1 MRSEKYISY
10 IRNRIIILC
19 AALVIVCV
27 SFGVSYSNF
36 VYNSKEHRAVEM
48 FVNKL
53 NYILKINNTEMTVVN
68 VKPGNTLLNISLTS
82 KNGIDS
88 YFKLLYS
95 ENKNINVYFV
105 DSEPSDL
112 IKSNEE
118 KTYKL
123 FINNSSKENIKTTF
137 YISSGYVNNKLE
149 NVEIKDGYKEIT
161 KGILVG
167 DIIGYTPSSE
177 YNRENYEVT
186 SEYSGVENQ
195 LVMVNNYRWNILSI
209 NGDGSVDLISTDGV
223 TIDGNNGLKLNGAL
237 GYNNGVNLLNDICYN
252 LYSSKDKNINARSAN
267 IGDIEKYMS
276 AKWNYNNY
284 ENPLTENNIR
294 TYDDGFYPLQ
304 WKNEVKT
311 RINGSNTDGKLN
323 KSDDGILMM
332 DSSEQS
338 NNMTINQNY
347 WTHEMQVDNFD
358 SEAYYNMFM
367 NKSNSYWLASRFV
380 NAQEDYAIFGL
391 SNVYSNVVGGTMLY
405 LSTNESI
412 TNSNMLR
419 PVVEVSSSNNI
430 IYDEVNHTWKV
441 E

>member
-53 NYILKINNTEMTVVN
+53 NYILKVNNTEMTVVN
-68 VKPGNTLLNISLTS
+68 AKPGTTLLNISLTS

-95 ENKNINVYFV
+95 DNKDIHVFFV
-105 DSEPSDL
+105 DNEPADL

-123 FINNSSKENIKTTF
+123 LVNNSSKENIKTTF

-149 NVEIKDGYKEIT
+149 NVEIKDGYKEIN
-161 KGILVG
+161 KGIFVG
-167 DIIGYTPSSE
+167 DEIEYIPNVE
-177 YNRENYEVT
+177 YNKESYEVL
-186 SEYSGVENQ
+186 SEYSGVDNQ
-195 LVMVNNYRWNILSI
+195 VVTPNNDKWNILAI
-209 NGDGSVDLISTDGV
+209 NGDGSLELISREGV
-223 TIDGNNGLKLNGAL
+223 TIDGYNGLRLNGAL

-252 LYSSKDKNINARSAN
+252 LYSSKDKNINARNLN

-276 AKWNYNNY
+276 SVWNYNEYN
-284 ENPLTENNIR
+284 NPLTENNVK

-304 WKNEVKT
+304 WKNEIKS
-311 RINGSNTDGKLN
+311 RINGSNTEGKLN
-323 KSDDGILMM
+323 KSDNGTLLMNG
-332 DSSEQS
+332 SEQS
-338 NNMTINQNY
+338 NNMTIYQNY
-347 WTHEMQVDNFD
+347 WTYEMTASNYDN
-358 SEAYYNMFM
+358 EKYYNLFM
-367 NKSNSYWLASRFV
+367 NKPNSYWLASRYV
-380 NAQEDYAIFGL
+380 NANEEYAIFGL
-391 SNVYSNVVGGTMLY
+391 SNVYSSVIGGTMLY
-405 LSTNESI
+405 LSNDQSI
-412 TNSNMLR
+412 TNINMLR
-419 PVVEVSSSNNI
+419 PVIEVSSSNNI
-430 IYDEVNHTWKV
+430 TYDETNNKWKI

>member
-1 MRSEKYISY
+1 MKSDRYISY

-53 NYILKINNTEMTVVN
+53 NYVLKINNTEMTVVN

-88 YFKLLYS
+88 YFKLLYT
-95 ENKNINVYFV
+95 ENKDINVYFV
-105 DSEPSDL
+105 DSEPADL

-123 FINNSSKENIKTTF
+123 FINNASKENIKTTF

-149 NVEIKDGYKEIT
+149 SVEIKDGYKEIT
-161 KGILVG
+161 RGISVG
-167 DIIGYTPSSE
+167 DVIGYTPSTE
-177 YNRENYEVT
+177 YNRENYEVA
-186 SEYSGVENQ
+186 SEYSGTPNQ
-195 LVMVNNYRWNILSI
+195 IVSTNNYRWNILSI
-209 NGDGSVDLISTDGV
+209 NGDGSLDLISTEGV
-223 TIDGNNGLKLNGAL
+223 TIDGNNGLRLGGAL

-252 LYSSKDKNINARSAN
+252 LYASKDKNINARSIN
-267 IGDIEKYMS
+267 ISDIEKYMS
-276 AKWNYNNY
+276 SEWNYSEY
-284 ENPLTENNIR
+284 VNPLTENNIK
-294 TYDDGFYPLQ
+294 TYDDGFYPVQ
-304 WKNEVKT
+304 WKNEIKS

-323 KSDDGILMM
+323 KSDNGVLLM

-338 NNMTINQNY
+338 NNMTIYQNY
-347 WTHEMQVDNFD
+347 WTHEMTPENFD
-358 SEAYYNMFM
+358 SEKYFNLFM
-367 NKSNSYWLASRFV
+367 NKPNSYWVASRYV
-380 NAQEDYAIFGL
+380 NANENYAIFGL

-405 LSTNESI
+405 LSNNDNI
-412 TNSNMLR
+412 TNTNMLR
-419 PVVEVSSSNNI
+419 PIVEVSSSNNI
-430 IYDEVNHTWKV
+430 YYDEINHTWMV